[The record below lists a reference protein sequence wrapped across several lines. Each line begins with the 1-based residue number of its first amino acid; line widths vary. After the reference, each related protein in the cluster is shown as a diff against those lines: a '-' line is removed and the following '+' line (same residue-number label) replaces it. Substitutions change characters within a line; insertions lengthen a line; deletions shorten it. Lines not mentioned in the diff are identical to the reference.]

1 MVAISFTPLYGV
13 QSTERSCCY
22 LLEVDDIGILLDC
35 GWTDDFDVALLE
47 PLAKVI
53 DKVDLVLISHPDL
66 AHMGALPYAMGT
78 LGLKAPVYVTL
89 PVYRM
94 GEIVLY
100 EAYQART
107 KDDLEF
113 NLFTLDHVDQV
124 LETFIQ
130 LKFSQKLK
138 LSGEGEGIYITP
150 HAAGH
155 LIGGSIWSIAKETD
169 EIIYAVDYN
178 HRAEHVLSKTV
189 LDTFTRP
196 TLLITGSMSLDKQQ
210 PKMRDRDEQL
220 KDEIVHVLR
229 RGGDVLIPCDSA
241 GRVLEVLHVLDQ
253 YWIKLKLKDPIAL
266 LHTMSFYTPKAAQA
280 MLEWCSERISKNF
293 DIGKP
298 NPFNFTHVNLIHN
311 LDELDRLPS
320 PKVILATSTSLNHG
334 FGKDLLMKMAP
345 LSKNGLV
352 FVSTPVPGTVAAT
365 IHPGTI
371 VKLKVSRNV
380 PLEGAELLAYE
391 AKERRR
397 LIDEA
402 ELKAKEI
409 EEAAL
414 EDMMMTIAE
423 YESDDE
429 GQPPTNAPG
438 AQGPP
443 TDKAAPMQLRGSFK
457 VGFGQFATAKFPMF
471 FTMDTKCE
479 WDEYGEIIRVDEF
492 KDVHQAKA
500 RLRKAKAASSSSKE
514 DVDMGNGDDEDDD
527 VNGLA
532 AADRRPMK
540 TVHSSQHIFIQCT
553 VQFVD
558 FDGVADGRAIK
569 NCLDNVKPR
578 KLILVHGTP
587 ETTTE
592 LQEYVQTTIEQCEA
606 VRPSHTKRSSHD
618 DGVGECCRCTRHTR
632 TSALISSPTRPC
644 TSCRSRNRCIRR
656 RFFKRCDLYT
666 LHAIRTGWSIHRLGA
681 TTWHTSTR
689 QPNSTAQHA
698 SWTWPSKNTTRP
710 CYCRKARSRWPC

>member
-13 QSTERSCCY
+13 HSAERSCCY

-35 GWTDDFDVALLE
+35 GWTDEFDVAMLE

-53 DKVDLVLISHPDL
+53 DRVDLVLISHPDL
-66 AHMGALPYAMGT
+66 AHMGALPYAVGT
-78 LGLKAPVYVTL
+78 LGLKAPVYATL

-113 NLFTLDHVDQV
+113 KLFSLDDVDQV

-130 LKFSQKLK
+130 LKYSQKLK

-196 TLLITGSMSLDKQQ
+196 TLLITGSLHIDKQQ
-210 PKMRDRDEQL
+210 PKMRDRDEML
-220 KDEIVHVLR
+220 KDEIVQVLR

-241 GRVLEVLHVLDQ
+241 GRLLEVLHVLDQ

-298 NPFNFTHVNLIHN
+298 NPFNFTHVNLVHTLEQ
-311 LDELDRLPS
+311 LDKLPS
-320 PKVILATSTSLNHG
+320 PKVILATSPTLNHG
-334 FGKDLLMKMAP
+334 FGKELLMKMAP
-345 LSKNGLV
+345 LSKNGIV
-352 FVSTPVPGTVAAT
+352 FVTTPVPGTVASE
-365 IHPGTI
+365 IQPGSVVRLHT
-371 VKLKVSRNV
+371 SRNV
-380 PLEGAELLAYE
+380 ALEGAELLAYE

-397 LIDEA
+397 LKSEA

-409 EEAAL
+409 EEAAM

-429 GQPPTNAPG
+429 GKS
-438 AQGPP
+438 
-443 TDKAAPMQLRGSFK
+443 DKAATTQLRGSFK
-457 VGFGQFATAKFPMF
+457 VGFGQFASAKYPMF
-471 FTMDTKCE
+471 FTMDTKSE
-479 WDEYGEIIRVDEF
+479 WDEYGETIRVDDF
-492 KDVHQAKA
+492 KELGHQNKA
-500 RLRKAKAASSSSKE
+500 RMRKTKSNSTLTE
-514 DVDMGNGDDEDDD
+514 NVDMEEEEVG
-527 VNGLA
+527 
-532 AADRRPMK
+532 DRRPMK
-540 TVHSSQHIFIQCT
+540 TVHSSQHIFIQSS
-553 VQFVD
+553 VRFVD

-587 ETTTE
+587 ETTLT
-592 LQEYVQTTIEQCEA
+592 LQEHVQTTIEQCEIVYA
-606 VRPSHTKRSSHD
+606 PQANECIDIESDTTVYKLSLKESLYSSAHFQKVGAHDVAFINATAEFHGASCVLDVAPQEFHTPMLLSQGKVTLATMKTLLARAGFEANFYGGMLVCD
-618 DGVGECCRCTRHTR
+618 DGVV
-632 TSALISSPTRPC
+632 LK
-644 TSCRSRNRCIRR
+644 RSRNNEVIIEGTLSTSYYKIR
-656 RFFKRCDLYT
+656 DILNQQYT
-666 LHAIRTGWSIHRLGA
+666 LV
-681 TTWHTSTR
+681 
-689 QPNSTAQHA
+689 
-698 SWTWPSKNTTRP
+698 
-710 CYCRKARSRWPC
+710 

>member
-13 QSTERSCCY
+13 QSSERSCCY

-130 LKFSQKLK
+130 LKYSQKLK

-169 EIIYAVDYN
+169 EILYAVDYN

-196 TLLITGSMSLDKQQ
+196 TLLITGSMYLEKQQ

-220 KDEIVHVLR
+220 KDEIVQVLR
-229 RGGDVLIPCDSA
+229 RGGDILIPCDSA

-298 NPFNFTHVNLIHN
+298 NPFNFTHVNLIHS

-320 PKVILATSTSLNHG
+320 PKVILATSPTLNHG

-345 LSKNGLV
+345 LSTNGLV
-352 FVSTPVPGTVAAT
+352 FVSTPVPGTVAAN
-365 IHPGTI
+365 IHPGTV
-371 VKLKVSRNV
+371 VKLEVSRNV
-380 PLEGAELLAYE
+380 PLEGAELAAFE

-409 EEAAL
+409 EEAAM

-429 GQPPTNAPG
+429 GQAATTPAPPTNNAVPAPPIP
-438 AQGPP
+438 A

-457 VGFGQFATAKFPMF
+457 VGFGQFTTPKYPMF

-492 KDVHQAKA
+492 KDVSQAKA
-500 RLRKAKAASSSSKE
+500 RLRNKSKSSSE
-514 DVDMGNGDDEDDD
+514 NVNMGNDDD
-527 VNGLA
+527 DDDDGDLAA

-540 TVHSSQHIFIQCT
+540 TLHSSQHIFIQCS
-553 VQFVD
+553 VRFID

-587 ETTTE
+587 ETTAG
-592 LQEYVQTTIEQCEA
+592 LQEYVQSTMEQCEA
-606 VRPSHTKRSSHD
+606 VYTPQANERIDIESDTTVYKLSLKESLYSSAYFQKVGSHD
-618 DGVGECCRCTRHTR
+618 V
-632 TSALISSPTRPC
+632 AYI
-644 TSCRSRNRCIRR
+644 
-656 RFFKRCDLYT
+656 
-666 LHAIRTGWSIHRLGA
+666 
-681 TTWHTSTR
+681 
-689 QPNSTAQHA
+689 NSTAEFHGATCILDVAEQEYHTPMLLSQGKVTLA
-698 SWTWPSKNTTRP
+698 TLKTLL
-710 CYCRKARSRWPC
+710 ARAGFEANFYGGMLV

>member
-1 MVAISFTPLYGV
+1 MLFCRYPQGV
-13 QSTERSCCY
+13 KKVCH
-22 LLEVDDIGILLDC
+22 
-35 GWTDDFDVALLE
+35 DFDVALLE

-155 LIGGSIWSIAKETD
+155 LIGGSIWSIAKET
-169 EIIYAVDYN
+169 
-178 HRAEHVLSKTV
+178 
-189 LDTFTRP
+189 
-196 TLLITGSMSLDKQQ
+196 
-210 PKMRDRDEQL
+210 L
-220 KDEIVHVLR
+220 KDEIVQVLR

-253 YWIKLKLKDPIAL
+253 YWIKLKYTSLLKDPIAL

-429 GQPPTNAPG
+429 GQPPTNAP
-438 AQGPP
+438 
-443 TDKAAPMQLRGSFK
+443 AAPMQLRGSFK

-479 WDEYGEIIRVDEF
+479 WDEYGEVLVPFLLLPCVLDTLIDKVECVQIIRVDEF

-606 VRPSHTKRSSHD
+606 VYTPHANECIDIESDTTVYKLSLKESLYSSAFFQKVGSHDVAYINATAEFHGATCIVDVAEQEYHTPMLLSQGKVTLAMLKTLLARAGFEANFYGGMLVCD
-618 DGVGECCRCTRHTR
+618 DGVV
-632 TSALISSPTRPC
+632 LK
-644 TSCRSRNRCIRR
+644 RSRNNEVVMEGTLSSSYYRIR
-656 RFFKRCDLYT
+656 DILYQQYT
-666 LHAIRTGWSIHRLGA
+666 LV
-681 TTWHTSTR
+681 
-689 QPNSTAQHA
+689 
-698 SWTWPSKNTTRP
+698 
-710 CYCRKARSRWPC
+710 

>member
-155 LIGGSIWSIAKETD
+155 LIGGSIWCIAKET
-169 EIIYAVDYN
+169 
-178 HRAEHVLSKTV
+178 
-189 LDTFTRP
+189 
-196 TLLITGSMSLDKQQ
+196 
-210 PKMRDRDEQL
+210 L

-429 GQPPTNAPG
+429 GQPPTNAP
-438 AQGPP
+438 
-443 TDKAAPMQLRGSFK
+443 AAPMQLRGSFK

-479 WDEYGEIIRVDEF
+479 WDEYGEVECVQIIRVDEF

-540 TVHSSQHIFIQCT
+540 TVHSSQHIFVRYLNVSANQMRFYVLESTNHKPFWVLIFRQIQCT

-606 VRPSHTKRSSHD
+606 VYTPHANECIDIESDTTVYKLSLKESLYSSAFFQKVGSHDVAYINATAEFHGATCIVDVAEQEYHTPMLLSQGKVTLAMLKTLLARAGFEANFYGGMLVCD
-618 DGVGECCRCTRHTR
+618 DGVV
-632 TSALISSPTRPC
+632 LK
-644 TSCRSRNRCIRR
+644 RSRNNEVVMEGTLSSSYYRIR
-656 RFFKRCDLYT
+656 DILYQQYT
-666 LHAIRTGWSIHRLGA
+666 LV
-681 TTWHTSTR
+681 
-689 QPNSTAQHA
+689 
-698 SWTWPSKNTTRP
+698 
-710 CYCRKARSRWPC
+710 

>member
-13 QSTERSCCY
+13 QSPEQSCCY

-47 PLAKVI
+47 PLAQVI

-78 LGLKAPVYVTL
+78 LGLKAPVYATL

-107 KDDLEF
+107 KDDMEF
-113 NLFTLDHVDQV
+113 KLFSLDDVDQV

-130 LKFSQKLK
+130 LKYSQKLK

-196 TLLITGSMSLDKQQ
+196 TLLITGSMHLDKQQ

-220 KDEIVHVLR
+220 KDEIVQVLR

-311 LDELDRLPS
+311 LEELDRLPS
-320 PKVILATSTSLNHG
+320 PKVILATSPTLNHG
-334 FGKDLLMKMAP
+334 FGKELLMKMAP
-345 LSKNGLV
+345 LSKNGIV
-352 FVSTPVPGTVAAT
+352 FVSTPVQGTVAAD
-365 IHPGTI
+365 IQQGSV
-371 VKLKVSRNV
+371 VKLETSRNV
-380 PLEGAELLAYE
+380 PLEGAELLAFE

-397 LIDEA
+397 LKAEA

-409 EEAAL
+409 EEAAM

-423 YESDDE
+423 YESDEE
-429 GQPPTNAPG
+429 GSKDKVAPT
-438 AQGPP
+438 
-443 TDKAAPMQLRGSFK
+443 QLRGSFK
-457 VGFGQFATAKFPMF
+457 VGFGQFASAKFPMF
-471 FTMDTKCE
+471 FTMDAKSE
-479 WDEYGEIIRVDEF
+479 WDEYGENIRVDDF
-492 KDVHQAKA
+492 KELGHQNKA
-500 RLRKAKAASSSSKE
+500 RMRKAKSNLTENVDMEDE
-514 DVDMGNGDDEDDD
+514 DV
-527 VNGLA
+527 
-532 AADRRPMK
+532 ADSRPMK
-540 TVHSSQHIFIQCT
+540 TVYSSQHIFIQSS
-553 VQFVD
+553 VRFVD

-587 ETTTE
+587 ETTTS
-592 LQEYVQTTIEQCEA
+592 LQEHVQSTIEQCEIVYTPA
-606 VRPSHTKRSSHD
+606 AKECVDIESDTTVYKLSLKESLYSSAHFQKVGTHDVAYINATAEFHGASCVVDVAEQEFHTPMLLSQGKVTLATMKTLLARAGFEANFYGGMLVCD
-618 DGVGECCRCTRHTR
+618 DGVV
-632 TSALISSPTRPC
+632 LK
-644 TSCRSRNRCIRR
+644 RSRNNEVIIEGTLSTSYYRIR
-656 RFFKRCDLYT
+656 DILYQQYT
-666 LHAIRTGWSIHRLGA
+666 LV
-681 TTWHTSTR
+681 
-689 QPNSTAQHA
+689 
-698 SWTWPSKNTTRP
+698 
-710 CYCRKARSRWPC
+710 

>member
-13 QSTERSCCY
+13 QSSERSCCY

-130 LKFSQKLK
+130 LKYSQKLK

-169 EIIYAVDYN
+169 EI
-178 HRAEHVLSKTV
+178 L
-189 LDTFTRP
+189 
-196 TLLITGSMSLDKQQ
+196 
-210 PKMRDRDEQL
+210 
-220 KDEIVHVLR
+220 
-229 RGGDVLIPCDSA
+229 
-241 GRVLEVLHVLDQ
+241 
-253 YWIKLKLKDPIAL
+253 LKDPIAL

-298 NPFNFTHVNLIHN
+298 NPFNFTHVNLIHS

-320 PKVILATSTSLNHG
+320 PKVILATSPTLNHG

-345 LSKNGLV
+345 LSTNGLV
-352 FVSTPVPGTVAAT
+352 FVSTPVPGTVAAN
-365 IHPGTI
+365 IHPGTV
-371 VKLKVSRNV
+371 VKLEVSRNV
-380 PLEGAELLAYE
+380 PLEGAELAAFE

-409 EEAAL
+409 EEAAM

-429 GQPPTNAPG
+429 GQAATTPAPPTNNTVPAPPIP
-438 AQGPP
+438 A

-457 VGFGQFATAKFPMF
+457 VGFGQFTTPKYPMF

-479 WDEYGEIIRVDEF
+479 WDEYGEVGSHDVAYINSTAEF
-492 KDVHQAKA
+492 HGATCILDVA
-500 RLRKAKAASSSSKE
+500 E
-514 DVDMGNGDDEDDD
+514 
-527 VNGLA
+527 
-532 AADRRPMK
+532 
-540 TVHSSQHIFIQCT
+540 
-553 VQFVD
+553 
-558 FDGVADGRAIK
+558 
-569 NCLDNVKPR
+569 
-578 KLILVHGTP
+578 
-587 ETTTE
+587 
-592 LQEYVQTTIEQCEA
+592 QEYHTPMLLSQGKVTLATLKTLLARAGFEA
-606 VRPSHTKRSSHD
+606 NFYGGMLVCD
-618 DGVGECCRCTRHTR
+618 DGVV
-632 TSALISSPTRPC
+632 LK
-644 TSCRSRNRCIRR
+644 RSRNNEVVMEGTLSTSYYRIR
-656 RFFKRCDLYT
+656 DILYQQYT
-666 LHAIRTGWSIHRLGA
+666 LV
-681 TTWHTSTR
+681 
-689 QPNSTAQHA
+689 
-698 SWTWPSKNTTRP
+698 
-710 CYCRKARSRWPC
+710 

>member
-1 MVAISFTPLYGV
+1 
-13 QSTERSCCY
+13 
-22 LLEVDDIGILLDC
+22 
-35 GWTDDFDVALLE
+35 DFDVALLE

-155 LIGGSIWSIAKETD
+155 LIGGSIWSIAKET
-169 EIIYAVDYN
+169 
-178 HRAEHVLSKTV
+178 
-189 LDTFTRP
+189 
-196 TLLITGSMSLDKQQ
+196 
-210 PKMRDRDEQL
+210 L

-253 YWIKLKLKDPIAL
+253 YWIKLKLKDPIVL

-443 TDKAAPMQLRGSFK
+443 TDKG
-457 VGFGQFATAKFPMF
+457 
-471 FTMDTKCE
+471 
-479 WDEYGEIIRVDEF
+479 
-492 KDVHQAKA
+492 
-500 RLRKAKAASSSSKE
+500 
-514 DVDMGNGDDEDDD
+514 
-527 VNGLA
+527 
-532 AADRRPMK
+532 
-540 TVHSSQHIFIQCT
+540 
-553 VQFVD
+553 
-558 FDGVADGRAIK
+558 
-569 NCLDNVKPR
+569 KPR
-578 KLILVHGTP
+578 T
-587 ETTTE
+587 
-592 LQEYVQTTIEQCEA
+592 
-606 VRPSHTKRSSHD
+606 D
-618 DGVGECCRCTRHTR
+618 
-632 TSALISSPTRPC
+632 
-644 TSCRSRNRCIRR
+644 
-656 RFFKRCDLYT
+656 
-666 LHAIRTGWSIHRLGA
+666 
-681 TTWHTSTR
+681 
-689 QPNSTAQHA
+689 
-698 SWTWPSKNTTRP
+698 
-710 CYCRKARSRWPC
+710 